1 MDAKSLALGTHLLGT
16 IRGACPE
23 PSPEPVEGPALSP
36 STKLGTGERCVAIRV
51 EGLSKGLSMG
61 LTPEKQDHSPVV
73 EPSLVKA
80 MALLKGMTVLEV
92 AAEKGIRGDNR
103 VLVDLVGGVAQV
115 MREVEYPAGLDA
127 MTAWEKS
134 MAPMDI

>member
-1 MDAKSLALGTHLLGT
+1 MDAKTLALGTHLLGT

-23 PSPEPVEGPALSP
+23 PSPEPVEGPALSE
-36 STKLGTGERCVAIRV
+36 KCVAIRV

-80 MALLKGMTVLEV
+80 MALLKGMAVLEV
-92 AAEKGIRGDNR
+92 AAEKGIRGENR

>member
-1 MDAKSLALGTHLLGT
+1 MDAKTLALGTHLLGT

-23 PSPEPVEGPALSP
+23 PLDTH
-36 STKLGTGERCVAIRV
+36 STGSWQGSGQAPPR
-51 EGLSKGLSMG
+51 GS
-61 LTPEKQDHSPVV
+61 TPEKQDHSTVV

-92 AAEKGIRGDNR
+92 AAEKGIRGANR
-103 VLVDLVGGVAQV
+103 VLVDLVGRVAQV

>member
-1 MDAKSLALGTHLLGT
+1 
-16 IRGACPE
+16 
-23 PSPEPVEGPALSP
+23 
-36 STKLGTGERCVAIRV
+36 
-51 EGLSKGLSMG
+51 MG
-61 LTPEKQDHSPVV
+61 LPPEKQDHSTVV

-80 MALLKGMTVLEV
+80 MALLKGMAVLEV
-92 AAEKGIRGDNR
+92 AAEKGIRGENR

-134 MAPMDI
+134 MGPMDI